1 MQRCCMILKDSRIF
15 VAGHTGMV
23 GSAVVR
29 ALVTAGFKNVLNEY
43 STRLDLTSQTETQG
57 FFWDNEIEYVFMAA
71 ARVGGIQAN
80 IEAPAEFLYENLM
93 IQTNVI
99 HYAWQTDVK
108 KLLFLGSSCMYP
120 RDCPQPM
127 KEEYLLTGP
136 PEPTNRAYAVAKI
149 AGMEMCRA
157 YAQQHGDRFI
167 TAIPCNLYGPGD
179 HYEPERAHV
188 IPALISKFLEA
199 RRGGFD
205 HLKVWGSGNARREF
219 MHVEDLA
226 DACLFLM
233 EHYDGAEP
241 VNVGTGADVTIYDL
255 AQTIADMTGFREPF
269 IFDSTKPDGAPR
281 KLLDISRV
289 KALGWKARIP
299 LEDGLRRTIE
309 AYMERK

>member
-136 PEPTNRAYAVAKI
+136 PEPTNRAYAIAKI

-157 YAQQHGDRFI
+157 YRQQYGSNFI